1 MSDPSEADIEANH
14 RRAYQNE
21 LSIMKAL
28 IASALLFIAAAAHAQ
43 SFVLDLPLRSP
54 AAEVSQRIGLTDID
68 IRYHRPQVNG
78 RKIWGELVP
87 YGKVWRTGA
96 NTITTIRFSDPV
108 MIDGHPLDAG
118 TYGFHAIP
126 TADEW
131 TLIFSKNSTTWGSF
145 TYDQAE
151 DALRVQVKPEPS
163 AMHESMTFEIDH
175 LQPDSAVVALEWE
188 NLRIPFSVGIDTHAI
203 VQASLK
209 RQLRG
214 QKRYIWMSWDDAAN
228 YLLGEKLSPDDA
240 LAYANKS
247 IEFEDRFENELTKSK
262 ALTALNR
269 PAEAARRRAID
280 LGNATQLR
288 DYGVELLKT
297 DRDTASAV
305 FRENARKHPD
315 AWQAH
320 EGLARLYSAQGK
332 FAEALKEAK
341 AALASAPESE
351 KGDLQDLAAQLTTAS
366 GS

>member
-1 MSDPSEADIEANH
+1 
-14 RRAYQNE
+14 
-21 LSIMKAL
+21 MKRIFLL
-28 IASALLFIAAAAHAQ
+28 IAIAAVAAAHAQ
-43 SFVLDLPLRSP
+43 SFVIDLPLRSP

-78 RKIWGELVP
+78 RKIWGDLVP

-108 MIDGHPLDAG
+108 TIDGHPLDAG

-163 AMHESMTFEIDH
+163 SMHESMTFDIDH
-175 LQPDSAVVALEWE
+175 IQPDSAVVALEWE
-188 NLRIPFSVGIDTHAI
+188 NLRVPFRVGIDTHAL

-214 QKRYIWMSWDDAAN
+214 QERYIWMSWDDAAN
-228 YLLGEKLSPDDA
+228 YLLHEKLSLDDA

-247 IEFEDRFENELTKSK
+247 IEFEDRFENELTKSNVL
-262 ALTALNR
+262 AALNR
-269 PAEAARRRAID
+269 PSESEAARRRAID
-280 LGNATQLR
+280 LGTPTQLR
-288 DYGVELLKT
+288 DYGVSLLPT
-297 DRDTASAV
+297 DRAAAFIA

-315 AWQAH
+315 AWQSH
-320 EGLARLYSAQGK
+320 EGLARMDSAQGK
-332 FAEALKEAK
+332 FPAALKEVQ
-341 AALASAPESE
+341 AAIASAPESE
-351 KGDLQDLAAQLTTAS
+351 KADLQAMAAKLADAKDVNH
-366 GS
+366 